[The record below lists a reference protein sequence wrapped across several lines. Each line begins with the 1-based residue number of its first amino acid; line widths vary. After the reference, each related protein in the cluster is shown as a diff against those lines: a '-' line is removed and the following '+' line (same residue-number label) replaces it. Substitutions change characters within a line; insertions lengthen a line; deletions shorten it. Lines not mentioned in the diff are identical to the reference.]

1 MNESNPVDEALEA
14 AHSALEV
21 ARPEEAL
28 QCVQALPADDP
39 QRRLVECLAHVD
51 LGRPAQARTAFEGA
65 APLLAADDPW
75 RLWAEGELLLAEW
88 RVTDARAV
96 FQTLAV
102 LERNLAVL
110 DRLALCADLE
120 GDDRAADE
128 FLAEAARL
136 DPEAC
141 PLPTRLGPDEF
152 QAVVREA
159 AQELPPAYRAQLE
172 RARVITE
179 PMPFAEL
186 VLPEDPGATPPD
198 LLGLFVG
205 PTIHDLAEDA
215 SATLPPT
222 VYLFQRNLERRARDL
237 EELRGEIH
245 VTLFHELGH
254 LLGLDEEE
262 VDALGLG

>member
-1 MNESNPVDEALEA
+1 MNEVNEPLEA

-21 ARPEEAL
+21 GQPEEAL
-28 QCVQALPADDP
+28 ECVQALPADDP
-39 QRRLVECLAHVD
+39 ERRLVECLAYLD
-51 LGRPAQARTAFEGA
+51 LGRPADARAAFEGA
-65 APLLAADDPW
+65 ATLLDEDDPW
-75 RLWAEGELLLAEW
+75 RLWAEAELLLSEW

-96 FQTLAV
+96 FERLAQV
-102 LERNLAVL
+102 ERNLAVL

-120 GDDRAADE
+120 EDHGAADE
-128 FLAEAARL
+128 LLAEAARL

-141 PLPTRLGPDEF
+141 PLPTRLAADEF
-152 QAVVREA
+152 QVLVQEAV
-159 AQELPPAYRAQLE
+159 QELPPAYRAKLE
-172 RARVITE
+172 LARVITE
-179 PMPFAEL
+179 PMPFADL

-222 VYLFQRNLERRARDL
+222 IYLFQRNLERRAPDR

-254 LLGLDEEE
+254 LLGLDEEG

>member
-1 MNESNPVDEALEA
+1 MNDVDEPLEA
-14 AHSALEV
+14 AHTALEV
-21 ARPEEAL
+21 GQPEEAL
-28 QCVQALPADDP
+28 LCVQALPADDP
-39 QRRLVECLAHVD
+39 ERRLVECLAHLD
-51 LGRPAQARTAFEGA
+51 LGRPADARTAFEDA
-65 APLLAADDPW
+65 ALLLDADDPW

-88 RVTDARAV
+88 RVTAARTV
-96 FQTLAV
+96 FETLAT

-120 GDDRAADE
+120 GDHRAADE
-128 FLAEAARL
+128 LLAEAARL
-136 DPEAC
+136 DPEGC
-141 PLPTRLGPDEF
+141 PLPTRLSADEF
-152 QAVVREA
+152 QAVVQEA
-159 AQELPPAYRAQLE
+159 TGALPPAYRAQLR

-222 VYLFQRNLERRARDL
+222 VYLFQRNLERRARDR